1 MSKPDAKES
10 QEEAWEAAAAAKY
23 GDVGKY
29 AGATGSGI
37 PIRTVYG
44 PGDVADIDPGEIG
57 YPGLFPYTRSIY
69 PLQYQ
74 AVPWMNQMVHGFG
87 TPENTNERMRAL
99 RAQGMSGYGGRP
111 VFNLVFDLPTQ
122 EGYDADDPIAAGRV
136 GQSGVS
142 VSTVDDMDRLFAG
155 FDLSEVNASL
165 IMADPS
171 IAILGMYVVLAERRG
186 LDIGQL
192 RGNTMNFLYNTFH
205 MDRHGFPPTDAMRL
219 IVDTIRF
226 TSENMPRWNST
237 NLCGYNIRQSG
248 SNAVQELAYTMA
260 TSIAIT
266 QACVDAGLQPD
277 DFLPRFGFQMCA
289 DNDFFEEIA
298 KLRALR
304 RMWATINTE
313 RFGAQ
318 NPASL
323 QARIHVHTSGASL
336 TAQQPSVNIVRAALQ
351 TLGAVLGGAN
361 SIQTSAHD
369 EALSIPTEEAAVL
382 ALRTQQVIA
391 HESGVVAVSD
401 PLGGSYYIEWLT
413 DRLIA
418 RAREVLE
425 DLDQNVGGFM
435 AAWESGWL
443 REQIAAES
451 YRDRERVDRGE
462 RVIVGV
468 NRFESEQDSPVPVFS
483 VAEEAE
489 TSQRARLKAFHEQR
503 DTGGATVSLKA
514 LAEAVHNQVH
524 LMPFV
529 IECFRS
535 DCTLGEVMG
544 VFRDA
549 WGRGSIY

>member
-1 MSKPDAKES
+1 MSEPGANRS
-10 QEEAWEAAAAAKY
+10 QKLAWERAASEKY
-23 GDVGKY
+23 GNIDGY
-29 AGATGSGI
+29 AGATAAGI
-37 PIRTVYG
+37 PIHTVYG
-44 PGDVADIDPGEIG
+44 PDNAATVDPDSIG
-57 YPGLFPYTRSIY
+57 YPGVFPYTRGIY

-87 TPENTNERMRAL
+87 TPEDTNERMRAL
-99 RAQGMSGYGGRP
+99 LAQGMSGYGGRP

-122 EGYDADDPIAAGRV
+122 EGYDADDPVAGGRV

-155 FDLSEVNASL
+155 FDLAEINASL

-171 IAILGMYVVLAERRG
+171 IAILGMYAVLAERRG
-186 LDIGQL
+186 VDIGRL

-205 MDRHGFPPTDAMRL
+205 MDRHGFPPASAMRL

-226 TSENMPRWNST
+226 TSQNMPRWNST

-248 SNAVQELAYTMA
+248 SNAAQELAYTIA
-260 TSIAIT
+260 TGIT
-266 QACVDAGLQPD
+266 ITEACVRDGLVPD

-304 RMWATINTE
+304 RMWATINGE
-313 RFGAQ
+313 RFGAKD
-318 NPASL
+318 PASL

-351 TLGAVLGGAN
+351 TLAAVLGGAN

-369 EALSIPTEEAAVL
+369 EALSIPTEDAAIL

-391 HESGVVAVSD
+391 HETGVAAVSD
-401 PLGGSYYIEWLT
+401 PLGGSYYLEWLT
-413 DRLIA
+413 DQLVEAASEILDD
-418 RAREVLE
+418 LE
-425 DLDQNVGGFM
+425 RNGGGFM
-435 AAWESGWL
+435 SAWETGWL

-468 NRFESEQDSPVPVFS
+468 NRFVTDQSSPTPVFTVS
-483 VAEEAE
+483 DEAE
-489 TSQRARLKAFHEQR
+489 LFQIGQLKSFR
-503 DTGGATVSLKA
+503 DRRDPIAAASSLKV
-514 LAEAVHNQVH
+514 LAEAVRDEAP

-529 IECFRS
+529 LECFRS
-535 DCTLGEVMG
+535 DSTLGEVMD
-544 VFRDA
+544 VFRGA